1 MVALVAGDRMAKR
14 DDTPVKMDS
23 EVVRKAKIV
32 AAFRGQSLAE
42 FLSETLGEIVDS
54 LIDEAYAKE
63 KGEKSPKT
71 PKSKRGKVEE

>member
-1 MVALVAGDRMAKR
+1 MAKR
-14 DDTPVKMDS
+14 DDIPVKMDS

-42 FLSETLGEIVDS
+42 FLSETLGQIVDS

-63 KGEKSPKT
+63 KGGKPTK
-71 PKSKRGKVEE
+71 PKRGKVEN